1 MTTLAAPPL
10 IFQSLSAP
18 VRASADQL
26 LEGFDELDASI
37 RRRVRRIAARAAST
51 RSRGT
56 IAVAS
61 PAARRTPPMA
71 IATDRSDETLLT
83 DYLSG
88 DRGAFAALVERYRRE
103 LHGFLAKFLGSNAAA
118 DDVFQETF
126 LQVHLAART
135 FDPERTFKPW
145 LFTIAANKARDWHRR
160 QKRRRA
166 VSLDAPTGTER
177 DGARMVDLMESD
189 EAAPPDSL
197 GGAEMRTEVKR
208 IVDDMPALYREVLQL
223 NYFQRMSY
231 QQISDVL
238 GIPLGTVK
246 SRLHAATA
254 TFADQWR
261 SACARHSRGRD
272 GAREPR
278 PPEPTA

>member
-1 MTTLAAPPL
+1 
-10 IFQSLSAP
+10 
-18 VRASADQL
+18 
-26 LEGFDELDASI
+26 
-37 RRRVRRIAARAAST
+37 
-51 RSRGT
+51 
-56 IAVAS
+56 
-61 PAARRTPPMA
+61 
-71 IATDRSDETLLT
+71 
-83 DYLSG
+83 
-88 DRGAFAALVERYRRE
+88 
-103 LHGFLAKFLGSNAAA
+103 
-118 DDVFQETF
+118 
-126 LQVHLAART
+126 
-135 FDPERTFKPW
+135 
-145 LFTIAANKARDWHRR
+145 
-160 QKRRRA
+160 
-166 VSLDAPTGTER
+166 
-177 DGARMVDLMESD
+177 MESD

-261 SACARHSRGRD
+261 SACVRQSRGRD
-272 GAREPR
+272 GTRDPR

>member
-1 MTTLAAPPL
+1 MTTLAATPL
-10 IFQSLSAP
+10 TFQALTAP
-18 VRASADQL
+18 VWASADQL
-26 LEGFDELDASI
+26 LDGFGELDASV
-37 RRRVRRIAARAAST
+37 RRQVRRIAARAAST
-51 RSRGT
+51 HSRGT
-56 IAVAS
+56 IGVDS
-61 PAARRTPPMA
+61 PAVCRTPPMA
-71 IATDRSDETLLT
+71 TATDRSDETLLT

-126 LQVHLAART
+126 LQVHLAAHT
-135 FDPERTFKPW
+135 FDRDRTFKPW

-166 VSLDAPTGTER
+166 VSLDAPTGAER

-208 IVDDMPALYREVLQL
+208 IVDDMPTLYREVLQL

-261 SACARHSRGRD
+261 SACVRQSRGRD
-272 GAREPR
+272 GTRDPR